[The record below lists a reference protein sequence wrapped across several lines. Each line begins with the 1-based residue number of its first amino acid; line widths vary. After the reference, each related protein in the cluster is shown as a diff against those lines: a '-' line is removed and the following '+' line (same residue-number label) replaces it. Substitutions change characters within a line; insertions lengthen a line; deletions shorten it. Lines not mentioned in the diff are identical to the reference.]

1 MRVKITLACTECKQ
15 RNYNTMKN
23 KKNSPDRLE
32 MNKYCR
38 FCKKHTLTGAEVL
51 CEPFENIRLL
61 SSLFSSCFCI
71 FRLFLSHDVPP
82 LFCFLVKSEIKKIT
96 WPTAKQT
103 TKNFGIV
110 IAMVAIVGV
119 FIFALDQGLY
129 ALVGLFMNT
138 TA

>member
-1 MRVKITLACTECKQ
+1 MAKKENTSAAAKVAKAEKQAAKGADDSKLTSAQKVAKAEKSKAKAAKPKNPNGNIFQRFVKGF
-15 RNYNTMKN
+15 
-23 KKNSPDRLE
+23 KKFWKD
-32 MNKYCR
+32 
-38 FCKKHTLTGAEVL
+38 
-51 CEPFENIRLL
+51 
-61 SSLFSSCFCI
+61 
-71 FRLFLSHDVPP
+71 FRG
-82 LFCFLVKSEIKKIT
+82 EIKKIT

>member
-1 MRVKITLACTECKQ
+1 M
-15 RNYNTMKN
+15 
-23 KKNSPDRLE
+23 
-32 MNKYCR
+32 
-38 FCKKHTLTGAEVL
+38 FC
-51 CEPFENIRLL
+51 
-61 SSLFSSCFCI
+61 S
-71 FRLFLSHDVPP
+71 DVFPKGVDTP
-82 LFCFLVKSEIKKIT
+82 QFCFPRHRNAKPCVFQAKKPNVFKRLAKYLGSCKSEIKKIT

>member
-1 MRVKITLACTECKQ
+1 MAKKENTSAAAKVAKAEKQ
-15 RNYNTMKN
+15 AAK
-23 KKNSPDRLE
+23 
-32 MNKYCR
+32 
-38 FCKKHTLTGAEVL
+38 GAEDSKLTSAQKVAKA
-51 CEPFENIRLL
+51 EKSKAKAAKPKNPNGNIFQR
-61 SSLFSSCFCI
+61 FVKGFKKFWKD
-71 FRLFLSHDVPP
+71 FRG
-82 LFCFLVKSEIKKIT
+82 EIKKIT

>member
-32 MNKYCR
+32 KNNFYSYCKEHTQHKETKYR
-38 FCKKHTLTGAEVL
+38 RHIMAEKNSENAKAAAKKTAKKPNV
-51 CEPFENIRLL
+51 FKRLAKYL
-61 SSLFSSCFCI
+61 GSC
-71 FRLFLSHDVPP
+71 
-82 LFCFLVKSEIKKIT
+82 KSEIKKIT

-119 FIFALDQGLY
+119 FIFALEQGLY

>member
-1 MRVKITLACTECKQ
+1 MAE
-15 RNYNTMKN
+15 
-23 KKNSPDRLE
+23 KKS
-32 MNKYCR
+32 
-38 FCKKHTLTGAEVL
+38 
-51 CEPFENIRLL
+51 ENAKAAAKRLL
-61 SSLFSSCFCI
+61 KPNVFKRLAKYLGSC
-71 FRLFLSHDVPP
+71 
-82 LFCFLVKSEIKKIT
+82 KSEIKKIT

>member
-1 MRVKITLACTECKQ
+1 MAEKKSENAKAAAKKPNVFKRLA
-15 RNYNTMKN
+15 
-23 KKNSPDRLE
+23 
-32 MNKYCR
+32 KY
-38 FCKKHTLTGAEVL
+38 LG
-51 CEPFENIRLL
+51 
-61 SSLFSSCFCI
+61 SC
-71 FRLFLSHDVPP
+71 
-82 LFCFLVKSEIKKIT
+82 KSEIKKIT
-96 WPTAKQT
+96 WPTPKQT